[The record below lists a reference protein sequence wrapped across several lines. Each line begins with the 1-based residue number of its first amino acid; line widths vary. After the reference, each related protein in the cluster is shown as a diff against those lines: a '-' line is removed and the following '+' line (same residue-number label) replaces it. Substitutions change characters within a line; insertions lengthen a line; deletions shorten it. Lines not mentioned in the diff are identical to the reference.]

1 VPMDHLL
8 GCRWNG
14 TAAEWQWVASA
25 RSKPLPFCQGGGNIA
40 PMPGTSWSYRASL
53 RLGTALA
60 PALGLINSR
69 IRAGYVARRK
79 AGERLQEWART
90 DRDRARPLVWFHAAS
105 VGEGLQ
111 AQSVLRSLKQLR
123 PECQFVFTHFS
134 PSAEKFSL
142 SLGADVS
149 DYLPYDL
156 PDRID
161 PLLQMLQP
169 ELLVFAKLDLWPEL
183 STRAAARGADIAI
196 VAGTVSPLSGR
207 LRWPARLLLRPGYQ
221 VVSAAAAISAEDA
234 TRLARLG
241 VAPDRIQV
249 LGDPRFDSALDR
261 VNAVAPDDP
270 LLRFGHGAPTLVA
283 GSTWP
288 ADEVV
293 LLRAF
298 TEILHWRSDV
308 RLILVP
314 HEPGAEHLA
323 AIEQRAQELGL
334 PAPVRLGNAS
344 GPTSLL
350 LVDRV
355 GVLATLYGAG
365 VMAYVGG
372 GFGRAGLHS
381 VLEPAAWSLPVS
393 FGPRWH
399 GSRDAR
405 LLLEA
410 GAAAD
415 LSTTSVGAATTTL
428 QRVWKSW
435 IENDAG
441 RRAQGDRARRVVQA
455 GLGASVRSARMLV
468 PLISAPRLHRSPHG
482 APEGQP
488 SVP

>member
-1 VPMDHLL
+1 
-8 GCRWNG
+8 
-14 TAAEWQWVASA
+14 
-25 RSKPLPFCQGGGNIA
+25 
-40 PMPGTSWSYRASL
+40 MPGTSWSYRAAL
-53 RLGTALA
+53 RLGTTLA

-69 IRAGYVARRK
+69 IRAGHVARRK
-79 AGERLQEWART
+79 AGERLQDWARA
-90 DRDRARPLVWFHAAS
+90 DRDPARPLVWFHAAS

-111 AQSVLRSLKQLR
+111 AESVLRSLKQLR

-134 PSAEKFSL
+134 PSAEQFAL
-142 SLGADVS
+142 RLGAEIS

-161 PLLQMLQP
+161 PLLQILQP

-183 STRAAARGADIAI
+183 STRAAARGAEVAI
-196 VAGTVSPLSGR
+196 VAGTVSPASGR

-221 VVSAAAAISAEDA
+221 AVSAAAAISPEDA
-234 TRLARLG
+234 TRLASLG

-249 LGDPRFDSALDR
+249 LGDPRFDSVLHR
-261 VNAVAPDDP
+261 VHAVAPDEP
-270 LLRFGHGAPTLVA
+270 LLRFGRGAPTLVA

-293 LLRAF
+293 LLRGF
-298 TEILHWRSDV
+298 VEILHWRPDA

-323 AIEQRAQELGL
+323 AIVQRAQELDL
-334 PAPVRLGNAS
+334 PAPVRLGSAS

-355 GVLATLYGAG
+355 GVLAALYGAG
-365 VMAYVGG
+365 NMAYVGG

-381 VLEPAAWSLPVS
+381 VLEPAAWSLPVT
-393 FGPRWH
+393 FGPRWR

-410 GAAAD
+410 GAAAA
-415 LSTTSVGAATTTL
+415 LGTSGARAATTTL
-428 QRVWKSW
+428 RRVWKNW
-435 IENDAG
+435 IENDAD
-441 RRAQGDRARRVVQA
+441 RRAQGDRARQVVQA
-455 GLGASVRSARMLV
+455 GLGASERSARMLA
-468 PLISAPRLHRSPHG
+468 PLISAPPLHRSLHG
-482 APEGQP
+482 APAGQP